1 MTLPSEPP
9 PLRRP
14 TSTLYIYCNP
24 SWTCSGGSGN
34 AGLTCLP
41 MGSAAFDALD
51 YYYGPPRCEGYED
64 PCAAGEYLE
73 GGTCQA
79 CPAGALPLASL
90 SPK

>member
-1 MTLPSEPP
+1 
-9 PLRRP
+9 
-14 TSTLYIYCNP
+14 
-24 SWTCSGGSGN
+24 
-34 AGLTCLP
+34 
-41 MGSAAFDALD
+41 MGSDAFDALY

>member
-1 MTLPSEPP
+1 MTLPAEPP

-14 TSTLYIYCNP
+14 TSTLYIYDYSTSPQNGENP
-24 SWTCSGGSGN
+24 VS
-34 AGLTCLP
+34 CLP
-41 MGSAAFDALD
+41 MGSAAFDALTT
-51 YYYGPPRCEGYED
+51 YYGPPRCEGY
-64 PCAAGEYLE
+64 CAAGENDE